1 MEQVIKDG
9 KETDVAVKVEDKK
22 LKFLASNDGKIGG
35 AKFEAYVKLEAVV
48 DALEE
53 AIPGDQKAIAAG
65 LKAALGLV

>member
-1 MEQVIKDG
+1 MEQKFIDG
-9 KETDVAVKVEDKK
+9 AETDLSLKVEEKK
-22 LKFLASNDGKIGG
+22 MKLVFANDGKLGG
-35 AKFEAYVKLEAVV
+35 AKVEIYAKLEAVV